1 MANAYPWQGVDRSS
15 YHDAKLE
22 ARGRWPNFL
31 YAFMG
36 VNGVNQ
42 EPNHA
47 PPAWWETAGTYSR
60 LGEYINIP
68 VALFASKQEQL
79 QRQLQQIGPY
89 DQTAAQ
95 SAALQAALAAS
106 LRAAQTGK

>member
-1 MANAYPWQGVDRSS
+1 MGAYPWQGVDRSS

-36 VNGVNQ
+36 VNGTNQ
-42 EPNHA
+42 APNHA

-60 LGEYINIP
+60 LGEYVNIP
-68 VALFASKQEQL
+68 VSFLNSKQEQM
-79 QRQLQQIGPY
+79 QRSLAQIGPY

-106 LRAAQTGK
+106 LRAAQGGK